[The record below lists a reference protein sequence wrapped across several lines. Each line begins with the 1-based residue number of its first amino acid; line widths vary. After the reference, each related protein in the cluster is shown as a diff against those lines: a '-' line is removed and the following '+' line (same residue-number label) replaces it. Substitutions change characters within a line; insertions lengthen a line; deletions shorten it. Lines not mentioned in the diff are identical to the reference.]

1 MKIETIYVIENNK
14 FGKAIAEWAE
24 DKRIEVVP
32 TTQKNDN
39 LSELIDGVVLFHENH
54 NFSREDEDTQS
65 ELSRGNTPVHKV
77 DINGTLAA
85 TNSNFNMWLDRNRP
99 QSLLILGDDEVA
111 KNGNL
116 PNFLKG
122 IEN

>member
-14 FGKAIAEWAE
+14 FGKAITEWAE
-24 DKRIEVVP
+24 DKRIQVVP
-32 TTQKNDN
+32 TPQKNND
-39 LSELIDGVVLFHENH
+39 LSDLVDGVVLFHENH
-54 NFSREDEDTQS
+54 NFSKEDGDTQ
-65 ELSRGNTPVHKV
+65 EALNNDNKAVHKV

-99 QSLLILGDDEVA
+99 RTLLILGDDKVV
-111 KNGNL
+111 KNTNL

-122 IEN
+122 IES